1 MNIVRNCI
9 LTVLLS
15 LIFSSTYSQSVPSVE
30 ENILFL
36 MTFGPEA
43 DPTWGDDDYTQ
54 VFFFVIPKEY
64 RRPVFFRI
72 FDPDTGGEHDEVNSD
87 FNTRM
92 EYSIYGGKGAYSH
105 EDAQNI
111 DPVGNYDA
119 GNLLARRVFGNEPEY
134 DNKWYSF
141 NPFNPTE
148 GEFIEKFNAYLFK
161 IIVRGIE
168 GNDGNLYRFFISS
181 SARENIAI
189 EGANAFTFEYSFR
202 MHDDP
207 QEVSHIYPY
216 IDDRTVGIKQE
227 NFDWDDDGY
236 IRVVSRVR
244 KGKLLKV
251 SGDGVWV
258 ETEFKIYE
266 EEKTTSLNFQFIKNK
281 ENPVNNNNVVIN
293 IRNQYGEMLP
303 FYTVPIGGVPK
314 YNYRIN
320 VIKQ

>member
-15 LIFSSTYSQSVPSVE
+15 LIFLSTYSQPVPSVE
-30 ENILFL
+30 ENIPFL

-72 FDPDTGGEHDEVNSD
+72 FDPDTDGEHDEVNGD

-119 GNLLARRVFGNEPEY
+119 GNLLARRVFGDDPEY

-141 NPFNPTE
+141 GPFNPTE

-216 IDDRTVGIKQE
+216 IDDRTVSIKQA

-244 KGKLLKV
+244 KGKLLKI

-281 ENPVNNNNVVIN
+281 ENPVNNNVVIN

-314 YNYRIN
+314 YNYQIN
-320 VIKQ
+320 VIRQ

>member
-15 LIFSSTYSQSVPSVE
+15 LIFLSTYSQPVPSVE
-30 ENILFL
+30 ENIPFL

-43 DPTWGDDDYTQ
+43 DPTWGDDDYIQ

-72 FDPDTGGEHDEVNSD
+72 FDPNTDGEHDEVNGD

-119 GNLLARRVFGNEPEY
+119 GNLLARRVFGDDPEY

-141 NPFNPTE
+141 GPFNPTE

-202 MHDDP
+202 MYDDP

-216 IDDRTVGIKQE
+216 IDDRTVSIKQA

-244 KGKLLKV
+244 KGKLLKI

-314 YNYRIN
+314 YNYQIN
-320 VIKQ
+320 VIRQ